1 MSAVW
6 LFKPWLP
13 YEIGLFEWS
22 QQCSFVN
29 REELSRARPAP
40 DTFAPAD
47 FPTARLELLLEY
59 FCADCFLSNS
69 FVLVSQDLRD
79 AMALG
84 PQNVQYLPVDAS
96 LSAPLPRSKN
106 YMIMHVPV
114 IENVADVDQS
124 DYMFRHMPGGSKSV
138 LAVWSIAMRRDA
150 SPKHELFRDD
160 FFQKHIFCT
169 DEFAVRVLQ
178 RKCTGLRFLDLRYL
192 GREPV
197 HFRTLGGIEEGEW
210 DLVQKQH
217 YSNMVQPM

>member
-1 MSAVW
+1 MSAIW

-13 YEIGLFEWS
+13 YKIGIFEWG

-29 REELSRARPAP
+29 REELARARPAP
-40 DTFAPAD
+40 DRFAPAD
-47 FPTARLELLLEY
+47 FPTARLELLLEH

-79 AMALG
+79 AMALD
-84 PQNVQYLPVDAS
+84 PRDMQYLPVDAS

-114 IENVADVDQS
+114 VENISDLDQS
-124 DYMFRHMPGGSKSV
+124 DYIFRHMPGGSAKA
-138 LAVWSIAMRRDA
+138 LGVWSIAVRRDA
-150 SPKHELFRDD
+150 DPKHELFRDA
-160 FFQKHIFCT
+160 FFREHIFCT

-192 GREPV
+192 GYEPA
-197 HFRTLGGIEEGEW
+197 HFRTLDGIEEGEW

-217 YSNMVQPM
+217 YANMVQPM